1 LTFLED
7 HLNCRPTEVTIE
19 RSLIVQYVKELFRR
33 QDFPEEISIA
43 LQDSAMVNKGDVVWF
58 SSDCEHPYDFIALP
72 CIASLIVN
80 LPTKIEFMEKFD
92 VQRLEE
98 VTAEQEADF
107 WESFEFRFAEY
118 ADGVKLIWE

>member
-1 LTFLED
+1 MTFLGN
-7 HLNCRPTEVTIE
+7 HLNGRPTEVTIE
-19 RSLIVQYVKELFRR
+19 RSLIVQYVKELFKR

-43 LQDSAMVNKGDVVWF
+43 LQDSAMVNKGDIVWL

-80 LPTKIEFMEKFD
+80 LPTKIEFMKKFD

-107 WESFEFRFAEY
+107 WESFEFQFAEY

>member
-1 LTFLED
+1 MAFLGD

-43 LQDSAMVNKGDVVWF
+43 LQDSAMVNKGDVVWL
-58 SSDCEHPYDFIALP
+58 SSDCEHPYDFITLP

-80 LPTKIEFMEKFD
+80 LPTKIEFMEKFN

-98 VTAEQEADF
+98 VTAQQEADF
-107 WESFEFRFAEY
+107 WESFEFQFAEF

>member
-1 LTFLED
+1 LTFLGN
-7 HLNCRPTEVTIE
+7 HLKGRPTEVAIE
-19 RSLIVQYVKELFRR
+19 RSLIVQYVKDLFRH
-33 QDFPEEISIA
+33 QDFPEEISVA
-43 LQDSAMVNKGDVVWF
+43 LQDSAMVNKGDIVWL
-58 SSDCEHPYDFIALP
+58 STDCEHPYDFIALP

-80 LPTKIEFMEKFD
+80 LPTKSEFMKKFD

-107 WESFEFRFAEY
+107 WESFEFQFAEV

>member
-1 LTFLED
+1 MAVLGDYLKG
-7 HLNCRPTEVTIE
+7 RPPEVTIE

-33 QDFPEEISIA
+33 QDFPEEISVA
-43 LQDSAMVNKGDVVWF
+43 LQDSAMVNKGDVVWL
-58 SSDCEHPYDFIALP
+58 SSDCEHPYDFITLP

-98 VTAEQEADF
+98 VTAQQEADF
-107 WESFEFRFAEY
+107 WESFEFQFAEC

>member
-1 LTFLED
+1 LGD
-7 HLNCRPTEVTIE
+7 YLNCRPTEVTIE

-33 QDFPEEISIA
+33 QDFPGEISVA
-43 LQDSAMVNKGDVVWF
+43 LQGSAMVNKGDVVWL
-58 SSDCEHPYDFIALP
+58 SSDCEHPSDLIALP

-98 VTAEQEADF
+98 VTAQQEADF
-107 WESFEFRFAEY
+107 WESFEFQFAEY